1 MPPPPRYGVTDV
13 YEYLALYRLSTKCDG
28 GLCGV
33 PAGKVDA
40 WRGGEDDVEAMAR
53 EPYEEMGHRAN
64 CDEFE
69 LIGRYYGHNDMNGRP
84 TLEYPTFRLEIP
96 ANFATRLERSA
107 HDEHRWM
114 TSDQLPKLKW
124 VAGQAF
130 VFAAAKAWPDDALI
144 DPANNDGHFEW
155 VEGSSLSADQ
165 FNANLGR

>member
-1 MPPPPRYGVTDV
+1 MHHVRVVGCV
-13 YEYLALYRLSTKCDG
+13 L
-28 GLCGV
+28 
-33 PAGKVDA
+33 
-40 WRGGEDDVEAMAR
+40 RG
-53 EPYEEMGHRAN
+53 
-64 CDEFE
+64 CT
-69 LIGRYYGHNDMNGRP
+69 IGRYYGHNDTNGRP

-165 FNANLGR
+165 FNANLGRSGLFLTHPALDSSL